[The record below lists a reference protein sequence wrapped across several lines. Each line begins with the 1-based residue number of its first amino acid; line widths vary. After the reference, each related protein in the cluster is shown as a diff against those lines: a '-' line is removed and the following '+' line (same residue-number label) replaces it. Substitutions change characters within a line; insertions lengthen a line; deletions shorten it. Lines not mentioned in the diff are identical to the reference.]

1 MNKTETIDTVAR
13 SAEISKAVAER
24 VVEAFEARLKAHGDA
39 GARVVIRGFGSFSRG
54 LPSPKVGRNPRTGQ
68 PLTYTAYHKPKNIPT
83 VAESTLCREIAADAQ
98 IGEATAQRALD
109 ALQAAIAV
117 SLRKGGVVGF
127 NGFGTFYVARRAA
140 RSGRNPRTGEAILIA
155 AARVVRFKASKSGNA
170 GAKFSPGTALK
181 AAVN

>member
-54 LPSPKVGRNPRTGQ
+54 LPSPKAGRNPRTGQ

-127 NGFGTFYVARRAA
+127 NGFGTCLSAQRVPPRRLHSFLRA
-140 RSGRNPRTGEAILIA
+140 RTGLPAHRTHRPAVPPVQPHARCA
-155 AARVVRFKASKSGNA
+155 AGYRA
-170 GAKFSPGTALK
+170 
-181 AAVN
+181 